1 VDALDKSLIDGNAD
15 QGGDKALGHRSD
27 QVSIVLTKS
36 AIVPL
41 KNEIAAPHDE
51 KRVDA
56 AKAGLD
62 LPFQPRQRRAT
73 PSATRGC

>member
-1 VDALDKSLIDGNAD
+1 
-15 QGGDKALGHRSD
+15 
-27 QVSIVLTKS
+27 VSIVLTKS

-41 KNEIAAPHDE
+41 KNEIAAPYNE

-62 LPFQPRQRRAT
+62 LPFKPRQRRAT
-73 PSATRGC
+73 LSATCGC